1 MQWEK
6 EWTSLRC
13 TVFNIRYNFR
23 YDNTGTAQY
32 QNILTILTFKLQI
45 KSLLKRKKGL
55 KFKLSYKTYLTFL
68 KNPMIKFSSKWKQ
81 SFLLMRLAFQILCIH
96 ITFTAWIRSMVHHS
110 NEILYLFVELV
121 KLVFKAHLTH
131 LHLVSFP
138 LNTFRDY

>member
-13 TVFNIRYNFR
+13 TMFNIRYNFR

-45 KSLLKRKKGL
+45 KSFLKRKKGL
-55 KFKLSYKTYLTFL
+55 KFKLSYKMYLTFL
-68 KNPMIKFSSKWKQ
+68 KNPMIKFSSKWK
-81 SFLLMRLAFQILCIH
+81 LCKHIAFQTCIH
-96 ITFTAWIRSMVHHS
+96 IRFIAWIRSMVHHS
-110 NEILYLFVELV
+110 NEILYLLVELV